1 LIAPPAAGAY
11 FSFMPPA
18 SFRHALIALA
28 ALCLAACV
36 ARADDSARAGF
47 TLFSPEGAACILFS
61 DTDHKVVAIAARDL
75 ADDIKRVSG
84 RAPALAALPPA
95 FDFRPSTF
103 NASAFSPSAVL
114 IGTLGRS
121 PLIDALVSSGKL
133 AAAAGGP
140 GVSALRGQWETF
152 LITVVDD
159 PFPGSGIARA
169 LVIAGSDRRGTAFGV
184 YELSQMIGVSPWHW
198 WADVAPSPKTE
209 CTLPA
214 GARVSG
220 PPSVKY
226 RGIFINDE
234 DWGLQP
240 WAANTFEPE
249 HGGIGPKTYAR
260 VFELLLRLKANTL
273 WPAMH
278 KCSPAFN
285 ANPAS
290 AALADDHAIVM
301 GTSHAEPMLRN
312 NVTEWTAP
320 AADYNYTANREGV
333 LRYWDERVATNARY
347 ENIHTL
353 GMRGIHDSG
362 MAGPKTDAGRIAVL
376 EQIFADQRA
385 LLAAHNP
392 GTAVERIPQ
401 MFCAYKEVLALYRQ
415 GLRVPDDVT
424 ILFPDDNFGY
434 IRNFPQPAGA
444 GGQVASDKL
453 QVTRADRRAIATV
466 DAGDATATTATAATD
481 DADAAGAG
489 DAPPAV
495 LATPEI
501 PRSEIRIPHS
511 PHSPRP
517 GGYGIYYH
525 ISYLGRPLA
534 YLWLCTTPPA
544 LIWEEMHKAHA
555 HGADRIWI
563 VNVGDIKP
571 AEACTEFFLQMAW
584 DIRRWRRENL
594 DRFLPEW
601 AAREF
606 GAGVADDIAR
616 VMALYYQ
623 FNHERKPEHLQWWL
637 PREKPR
643 PSDFAPADLERR
655 RAAALTMQ
663 ELLAGLRHRIP
674 AHKQD
679 AFYQLVDYP
688 VQGSILANN
697 RYLAGEEAALK
708 GLGGDA
714 VALQKLGYLGDVL
727 NVQLARLTR
736 RYNTHVAGGK
746 WNHLM
751 QLEPADGDWKDMR
764 IAPWRVPAFQ
774 TPLPPR
780 PADPVAVL
788 RPAGAAPG
796 AASRWVPVNGLGR
809 AGAVHVIEP
818 VTAAAIPPGRAAS
831 DAPALR
837 YELPA
842 GLATR
847 AAGAPLF
854 LRVHILPT
862 HAIDGGGR
870 LRLALSIDDV
880 PPQLLAHD
888 VDDGGPAW
896 AQGVLAGR
904 RVISVP
910 LPATARTVRL
920 HGIDASVVVDH
931 VTVEH

>member
-1 LIAPPAAGAY
+1 MLL
-11 FSFMPPA
+11 A

-36 ARADDSARAGF
+36 SRADDSARAGF
-47 TLFSPEGAACILFS
+47 TLFSPEGAAGILFS
-61 DTDHKVVAIAARDL
+61 DTDHKVVATAARDL
-75 ADDIKRVSG
+75 AADIGRVSG
-84 RAPALAALPPA
+84 QASALAALPSA

-103 NASAFSPSAVL
+103 NASAVSPSAVL

-133 AAAAGGP
+133 AAADIAP
-140 GVSALRGQWETF
+140 LRGQWETF

-159 PFPGSGIARA
+159 PFPGSGIERA

-209 CTLPA
+209 YTLPA
-214 GARVSG
+214 GARVFG

-285 ANPAS
+285 GNPAN

-320 AADYNYTANREGV
+320 AADYNYTANRDGV

-362 MAGPKTDAGRIAVL
+362 MVGPKTDAERIAAL

-385 LLAAHNP
+385 LLARHIP
-392 GTAVERIPQ
+392 DTAVERIPQ
-401 MFCAYKEVLALYRQ
+401 MFCAYKEVLGLYRQ

-434 IRNFPQPAGA
+434 IRNLPPPAAAG
-444 GGQVASDKL
+444 GGQVAGDKL
-453 QVTRADRRAIATV
+453 QVTRADS
-466 DAGDATATTATAATD
+466 AAPSAETSPS
-481 DADAAGAG
+481 ASR
-489 DAPPAV
+489 
-495 LATPEI
+495 L
-501 PRSEIRIPHS
+501 PRSS
-511 PHSPRP
+511 RP
-517 GGYGIYYH
+517 GGFGIYYH

-544 LIWEEMHKAHA
+544 LIWEEMNKAHA

-606 GAGVADDIAR
+606 GADVADDIAR
-616 VMALYYQ
+616 VMAMYYQ
-623 FNHERKPEHLQWWL
+623 FNYERKPEHLQWWL

-643 PSDFAPADLERR
+643 PSDLAPADLERR

-688 VQGSILANN
+688 VQGSVLANN

-708 GLGGDA
+708 GLGGDDA
-714 VALQKLGYLGDVL
+714 TLQKLGYLGDVL

-736 RYNTHVAGGK
+736 RYNTQIAGGK
-746 WNHLM
+746 WNRLM
-751 QLEPADGDWKDMR
+751 QLEPADGDWKSMR

-780 PADPVAVL
+780 PADPVAVPRL
-788 RPAGAAPG
+788 AGAAPG

-809 AGAVHVIEP
+809 AGTVHAIEP
-818 VTAAAIPPGRAAS
+818 VTAAAVPPDRAAN

-842 GLATR
+842 DLATR

-854 LRVHILPT
+854 LRIHILPT
-862 HAIDGGGR
+862 HAIDGGGQ
-870 LRLALSIDDV
+870 LRLALSIDAA
-880 PPQLLAHD
+880 PPQVLTLD
-888 VDDGGPAW
+888 IDDGGPAW
-896 AQGVLAGR
+896 AQGVLTNR
-904 RVISVP
+904 RTISVP
-910 LPATARTVRL
+910 LPAAARTFRL
-920 HGIDASVVVDH
+920 HGIDASVVVDQI
-931 VTVEH
+931 TIEH

>member
-1 LIAPPAAGAY
+1 
-11 FSFMPPA
+11 M
-18 SFRHALIALA
+18 IALA

-36 ARADDSARAGF
+36 SRADDSARAGF
-47 TLFSPEGAACILFS
+47 TLFSPEGAAGILFS

-75 ADDIKRVSG
+75 AADIGRISG
-84 RAPALAALPPA
+84 REPAFAALPPS
-95 FDFRPSTF
+95 FDFQPS
-103 NASAFSPSAVL
+103 APGFSPAAVL

-133 AAAAGGP
+133 AAADIAP
-140 GVSALRGQWETF
+140 LRGQWETF

-159 PFPGSGIARA
+159 PFPGSSIARA

-209 CTLPA
+209 YTLPA
-214 GARVSG
+214 GARVFG

-285 ANPAS
+285 SNPAS
-290 AALADDHAIVM
+290 AALADDYAIVM

-320 AADYNYTANREGV
+320 AADYNYTANRDGV

-347 ENIHTL
+347 ENIYTL

-362 MAGPKTDAGRIAVL
+362 MVGPKTDAERIAAL

-385 LLAAHNP
+385 LLARHIP
-392 GTAVERIPQ
+392 DTAVERIPQ
-401 MFCAYKEVLALYRQ
+401 MFCAYKEVLGLYRQ

-434 IRNFPQPAGA
+434 IRNLPPPAAAG

-453 QVTRADRRAIATV
+453 QVTRADS
-466 DAGDATATTATAATD
+466 AAPS
-481 DADAAGAG
+481 AE
-489 DAPPAV
+489 
-495 LATPEI
+495 TPHSAFRT
-501 PRSEIRIPHS
+501 PRSSH
-511 PHSPRP
+511 P
-517 GGYGIYYH
+517 GGFGIYYH

-544 LIWEEMHKAHA
+544 LIWEEMNKAHA

-594 DRFLPEW
+594 DRFWPEW

-606 GAGVADDIAR
+606 GAEAAPDIAR
-616 VMALYYQ
+616 VMEMYYQ
-623 FNHERKPEHLQWWL
+623 FNYERKPEHLQWWL

-643 PSDFAPADLERR
+643 PSDLAPTGLERR

-708 GLGGDA
+708 GLGGDDA
-714 VALQKLGYLGDVL
+714 TLQKLGYLGDVL

-736 RYNTHVAGGK
+736 RYNTQIAGGK
-746 WNHLM
+746 WNRLM
-751 QLEPADGDWKDMR
+751 QLEPADGDWKSMR

-780 PADPVAVL
+780 PADPVAVPRL
-788 RPAGAAPG
+788 SGAAPG

-809 AGAVHVIEP
+809 AGTVHVIEP
-818 VTAAAIPPGRAAS
+818 VTAAAIPSDRAAT
-831 DAPALR
+831 DAPALL

-842 GLATR
+842 DLETR
-847 AAGAPLF
+847 AAGKPLF
-854 LRVHILPT
+854 LRIHILPT
-862 HAIDGGGR
+862 HAIDGGGQ
-870 LRLALSIDDV
+870 LRLALSIDGA
-880 PPQLLAHD
+880 PPQLLTLD
-888 VDDGGPAW
+888 IDDGGPAW
-896 AQGVLAGR
+896 AQGVLANR
-904 RVISVP
+904 RTISVP

-920 HGIDASVVVDH
+920 HGIDASVVVDQI
-931 VTVEH
+931 TIEH

>member
-1 LIAPPAAGAY
+1 
-11 FSFMPPA
+11 MPPA

-36 ARADDSARAGF
+36 SRAADSARAGF

-61 DTDHKVVAIAARDL
+61 DTDHKVVATAARDL
-75 ADDIKRVSG
+75 AADIGRVSG
-84 RAPALAALPPA
+84 REPAFAALPAGFGFQSPDFHSLLHGRAVAPA
-95 FDFRPSTF
+95 GTGGGALKDARAP
-103 NASAFSPSAVL
+103 FSPSAVL
-114 IGTLGRS
+114 IGTPGRS

-133 AAAAGGP
+133 AAADIAP
-140 GVSALRGQWETF
+140 LRGQWETF
-152 LITVVDD
+152 LLTVVDD

-169 LVIAGSDRRGTAFGV
+169 LIIAGSDRRGTAFGV

-209 CTLPA
+209 YTLPA
-214 GARVSG
+214 GARVFG

-278 KCSPAFN
+278 QCSPAFN
-285 ANPAS
+285 HNPAN
-290 AALADDHAIVM
+290 AALAADYAIVM

-320 AADYNYTANREGV
+320 AADYNYTANRDGV

-347 ENIHTL
+347 ENIYTL

-362 MAGPKTDAGRIAVL
+362 MVGPKTDAERIAAL

-385 LLAAHNP
+385 LLAKHIP
-392 GTAVERIPQ
+392 DTAVERIPQ
-401 MFCAYKEVLALYRQ
+401 MFCAYKEVLGLYRQ

-434 IRNFPQPAGA
+434 IRNLP
-444 GGQVASDKL
+444 S
-453 QVTRADRRAIATV
+453 
-466 DAGDATATTATAATD
+466 AAEH
-481 DADAAGAG
+481 G
-489 DAPPAV
+489 
-495 LATPEI
+495 
-501 PRSEIRIPHS
+501 
-511 PHSPRP
+511 RP
-517 GGYGIYYH
+517 GGHGIYYH

-571 AEACTEFFLQMAW
+571 AETCTEFFLQMAW

-606 GAGVADDIAR
+606 GADVADDIAR
-616 VMALYYQ
+616 VMAMYYQ

-643 PSDFAPADLERR
+643 PSDLAPADLERR

-663 ELLAGLRHRIP
+663 ELLAGLRHRVP
-674 AHKQD
+674 PHKQD

-708 GLGGDA
+708 GRGGDA
-714 VALQKLGYLGDVL
+714 ATLQKLGHLGDVL
-727 NVQLARLTR
+727 NLQLARLTR
-736 RYNTHVAGGK
+736 RYNTRIAGGK
-746 WNHLM
+746 WNHFM
-751 QLEPADGDWKDMR
+751 QLEPADGDWKSMR

-780 PADPVAVL
+780 PADPVAVPRL
-788 RPAGAAPG
+788 AGTAPG

-809 AGAVHVIEP
+809 AGAVHAIEP
-818 VTAAAIPPGRAAS
+818 VTAAAIPPARAAT
-831 DAPALR
+831 DAPALL
-837 YELPA
+837 YDLPA
-842 GLATR
+842 DLETR
-847 AAGAPLF
+847 AAGAPL
-854 LRVHILPT
+854 LVRIHLLPT
-862 HAIDGGGR
+862 HAIDGGGQ
-870 LRLALSIDDV
+870 LRLALSIDAA
-880 PPQLLAHD
+880 PLRLLTLD
-888 VDDGGPAW
+888 MDDGGPAW
-896 AQGVLAGR
+896 SQGVLANR
-904 RVISVP
+904 RTFSVP
-910 LPATARTVRL
+910 LPATARTFRL

-931 VTVEH
+931 IT

>member
-1 LIAPPAAGAY
+1 LIAPPAANAY
-11 FSFMPPA
+11 FSFMLPA

-36 ARADDSARAGF
+36 SRADDSARAGF
-47 TLFSPEGAACILFS
+47 TLFSPEGAAGILFS
-61 DTDHKVVAIAARDL
+61 DTDHKVVATAARDL
-75 ADDIKRVSG
+75 AADIGRVSG
-84 RAPALAALPPA
+84 REPAFAALPPA
-95 FDFRPSTF
+95 FDFQPSTPG
-103 NASAFSPSAVL
+103 FSPAAVL

-133 AAAAGGP
+133 AAADIAP
-140 GVSALRGQWETF
+140 LRGQWETF
-152 LITVVDD
+152 LLAVVDD
-159 PFPGSGIARA
+159 PFPGSGITRA
-169 LVIAGSDRRGTAFGV
+169 LVIAGGDRRGTAFGV

-209 CTLPA
+209 YTLPA
-214 GARVSG
+214 GACVFG

-285 ANPAS
+285 AHPAN
-290 AALADDHAIVM
+290 AALADDYAIVM

-320 AADYNYTANREGV
+320 AADYNYTANPAGV

-347 ENIHTL
+347 ENIYTL

-362 MAGPKTDAGRIAVL
+362 MVGPKTDAERIAAL

-385 LLAAHNP
+385 LLARHLP
-392 GTAVERIPQ
+392 DTAVERIPQ
-401 MFCAYKEVLALYRQ
+401 MFCAYKEVLGLYRQ

-424 ILFPDDNFGY
+424 IMFPDDNFGY
-434 IRNFPQPAGA
+434 IRNLPPPAAA
-444 GGQVASDKL
+444 GGQVTSDKL
-453 QVTRADRRAIATV
+453 QVTKTDSAETDGIAS
-466 DAGDATATTATAATD
+466 GDTNSA
-481 DADAAGAG
+481 
-489 DAPPAV
+489 APP
-495 LATPEI
+495 TE
-501 PRSEIRIPHS
+501 IPHS
-511 PHSPRP
+511 AFRNPHSQHP

-555 HGADRIWI
+555 RGADRIWI

-584 DIRRWRRENL
+584 DIRRWRHDNL
-594 DRFLPEW
+594 GQFLPEW

-606 GAGVADDIAR
+606 GAEAAPDIAR
-616 VMALYYQ
+616 VMEMYYQ
-623 FNHERKPEHLQWWL
+623 FNYERKPEHLQWWL

-643 PSDFAPADLERR
+643 PSDLAPADLERR

-663 ELLAGLRHRIP
+663 ELLAGLRPRIP

-688 VQGSILANN
+688 VQGSILAHN

-708 GLGGDA
+708 GLGGDDA
-714 VALQKLGYLGDVL
+714 ALQKLGYLGDVL
-727 NVQLARLTR
+727 DAQLARLTR
-736 RYNTHVAGGK
+736 RYNTQIAGGK

-751 QLEPADGDWKDMR
+751 QLEPADAGWKSMR

-774 TPLPPR
+774 LPLPPR
-780 PADPVAVL
+780 PADPVAMPRL
-788 RPAGAAPG
+788 AGTTPGAPNAPGEASAAGAVA
-796 AASRWVPVNGLGR
+796 RWVPINGLGR
-809 AGAVHVIEP
+809 TGTVHAIEP
-818 VTAAAIPPGRAAS
+818 VTAAAIPPDRAAP

-842 GLATR
+842 DLATR

-854 LRVHILPT
+854 LRIHLLPT
-862 HAIDGGGR
+862 HAIDGGGQ
-870 LRLALSIDDV
+870 LRLALSIDDA
-880 PPQLLAHD
+880 PPQLLTLD
-888 VDDGGPAW
+888 IDDGGPAW
-896 AQGVLAGR
+896 AQGVLANR
-904 RVISVP
+904 RTISMP
-910 LPATARTVRL
+910 LPAAARTIRL
-920 HGIDASVVVDH
+920 HGIDAGVVVDH
-931 VTVEH
+931 VIIEH

>member
-1 LIAPPAAGAY
+1 
-11 FSFMPPA
+11 MPSA

-28 ALCLAACV
+28 TLCLAAAV
-36 ARADDSARAGF
+36 SRADDSARAGF

-61 DTDHKVVAIAARDL
+61 DIDHKVVATAALDL
-75 ADDIKRVSG
+75 AEDIKRVSG
-84 RAPALAALPPA
+84 RRPGCFVLRAHNDSQPSS
-95 FDFRPSTF
+95 FDFLKLGIGLKLDEAQLQHWSGAPPSL
-103 NASAFSPSAVL
+103 PSAVL
-114 IGTLGRS
+114 IGTLGCS
-121 PLIDALVSSGKL
+121 PLIDALASSGKL
-133 AAAAGGP
+133 AAADIAP
-140 GVSALRGQWETF
+140 LRGQWETF

-198 WADVAPSPKTE
+198 WADVAPSPKIE
-209 CTLPA
+209 YTLPA
-214 GARVSG
+214 GARVFG

-285 ANPAS
+285 SNSAS
-290 AALADDHAIVM
+290 AALADDYAIVM

-320 AADYNYTANREGV
+320 AADYNYTANRDGV
-333 LRYWDERVATNARY
+333 LRYWDGRVATNARY
-347 ENIHTL
+347 ENIYTL

-362 MAGPKTDAGRIAVL
+362 MVGPKTDAERIAAL

-385 LLAAHNP
+385 LLAKHIP
-392 GTAVERIPQ
+392 DTAVERIPQ
-401 MFCAYKEVLALYRQ
+401 LFCAYKEVLGLYRQ

-434 IRNFPQPAGA
+434 IRNLPPPAAAASGA

-453 QVTRADRRAIATV
+453 QVTRADS
-466 DAGDATATTATAATD
+466 AAPSAET
-481 DADAAGAG
+481 
-489 DAPPAV
+489 
-495 LATPEI
+495 
-501 PRSEIRIPHS
+501 PHS
-511 PHSPRP
+511 AFRTPHSPRP

-544 LIWEEMHKAHA
+544 LIWEEMNKAHA

-606 GAGVADDIAR
+606 GADLADGIAR
-616 VMALYYQ
+616 VMAMYYQ
-623 FNHERKPEHLQWWL
+623 FNYERKPEHLQWWL
-637 PREKPR
+637 PRGKPR

-688 VQGSILANN
+688 VQGSVLANN

-708 GLGGDA
+708 GLGGDEA
-714 VALQKLGYLGDVL
+714 ALQKLGYLGDVL
-727 NVQLARLTR
+727 NLQLARLTR
-736 RYNTHVAGGK
+736 RYNTGIAGGK
-746 WNHLM
+746 WNRLM
-751 QLEPADGDWKDMR
+751 QLEPADGDWKSMR

-780 PADPVAVL
+780 PADPVAVPRL
-788 RPAGAAPG
+788 AGAAPG
-796 AASRWVPVNGLGR
+796 AASRWAPVNGLGR
-809 AGAVHVIEP
+809 SGAAHVIEP
-818 VTAAAIPPGRAAS
+818 ATAAAIPPGRAAN

-842 GLATR
+842 DLANR
-847 AAGAPLF
+847 AGGEPLF

-862 HAIDGGGR
+862 HAIDGGGQ
-870 LRLALSIDDV
+870 LRLALSIDDA
-880 PPQLLAHD
+880 PPQPLVLD

-904 RVISVP
+904 RTISVP
-910 LPATARTVRL
+910 LPATARAFRL
-920 HGIDASVVVDH
+920 LGIDASVVVDE
-931 VTVEH
+931 VTVER